1 MKLKACAVF
10 LLLGCFLWR
19 VACRMPDF
27 TPAAPTLQENLSV
40 TSGSNVVTSIKKN
53 GFLRL
58 PGICRRLKRR
68 RVTVLCNM
76 EKFCWGRS
84 RNRRPKITPGQVCR
98 CPLRSK
104 CSHFFLHSL

>member
-27 TPAAPTLQENLSV
+27 TPAAPTLQVRQVLLRHQRSE
-40 TSGSNVVTSIKKN
+40 KN

-84 RNRRPKITPGQVCR
+84 RNRRQKITPGQVCR
-98 CPLRSK
+98 CPRHSK